1 MDNKIALADFS
12 RYPGGRSGAL
22 SGRNFREEVLSPAIA
37 KGDFPIIIN
46 LDNVVIIAPAFLD
59 ESLGALIREY
69 GAQRFD
75 EIFKV
80 EITDDLDAQEDWAI
94 IKRTSTLK

>member
-1 MDNKIALADFS
+1 MDNKITLAEFS
-12 RYPGGRSGAL
+12 RYPGGRYGAL
-22 SGRNFREEVLSPAIA
+22 SGRNFREEVLRPAIT
-37 KGDFPIIIN
+37 KGDFPITIN

-59 ESLGALIREY
+59 ESLGALYREY

-80 EITDDLDAQEDWAI
+80 EITDDPDAQEDWEA
-94 IKRTSTLK
+94 IKRTLRRK